1 MYAMAGLHFGQGS
14 VWIGGEGDNRRKFY
28 RPVRMDE
35 SCLSG
40 QIFFID

>member
-1 MYAMAGLHFGQGS
+1 MADLFFGQDS
-14 VWIGGEGDNRRKFY
+14 AWIGGEGDKRRKFY

-40 QIFFID
+40 QIFFMS